1 MANTARLK
9 NYDPY
14 RGVGGY
20 AYDGSAARVLEP
32 EERQVVAPRPQR
44 RANPRSQELTRPKV
58 EVRAAGH
65 VSLFAVT
72 GFAAI
77 AVMAVMILMSIV
89 QLNAIS
95 DEVVSMESK
104 MTTLLSEEETLLARY
119 EMAYDLGAI
128 ESAVTAEGTM
138 SRPQPGQI
146 IYVDLTEP
154 DSVVLYQQETGN
166 GGFFAALEDWVG
178 SILAYF

>member
-1 MANTARLK
+1 MANTASQRK
-9 NYDPY
+9 YDPY
-14 RGVGGY
+14 RNAGY

-32 EERQVVAPRPQR
+32 EVGEFARPRPQSKMR
-44 RANPRSQELTRPKV
+44 PRSERLTRPTV

-65 VSLFAVT
+65 VSLFAVA
-72 GFAAI
+72 GFAAV

-89 QLNAIS
+89 QLNSIS
-95 DEVVSMESK
+95 DEMVAMEQQLS
-104 MTTLLSEEETLLARY
+104 TLQSEEETLLVRY

-154 DSVVLYQQETGN
+154 DSVILYQQTESS
-166 GGFFAALEDWVG
+166 GGFLSRVEEWIG
-178 SILAYF
+178 NILAYF